1 MQADPM
7 FRLPE
12 ETAHVDS
19 LGDVLLRGLT
29 FSGRVAL
36 NDAVTEDKGKFLA
49 AMLSAVVQSPRL
61 QADEWDVFGGLYQ
74 DDFLALAEI
83 ASRLAGLSAEDAEKK
98 ADSTDSP

>member
-1 MQADPM
+1 M
-7 FRLPE
+7 FSLPE
-12 ETAHVDS
+12 ESAHFES
-19 LGDVLLRGLT
+19 IGDVLLRGLT

-36 NDAVTEDKGKFLA
+36 SEETGDRGKFLSA
-49 AMLSAVVQSPRL
+49 LLAAVVQSPRL
-61 QADEWDVFGGLYQ
+61 SADEWDVFGGMYQ